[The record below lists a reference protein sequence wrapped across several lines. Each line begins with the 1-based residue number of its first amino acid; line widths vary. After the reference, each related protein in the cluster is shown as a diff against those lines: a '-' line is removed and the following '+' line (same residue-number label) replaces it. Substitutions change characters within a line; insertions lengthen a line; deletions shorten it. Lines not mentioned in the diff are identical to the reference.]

1 MVFLSGQN
9 PNIYTA
15 NYNDPENSK
24 AFRDFK
30 ADMSRHLKLLYCIDM
45 LNEGVHVDDI
55 DGVILLRP
63 TVSPIIYMQQIG
75 RCLSAGN
82 TQTPDRVDNFESLYS
97 IEVLRDDIDEA
108 FSMIPC
114 TDRERHKFQE
124 RFEIY
129 DKLRDCRSF
138 FSMLQQS
145 LSSTWDNYY
154 DDIIESIEDLDR
166 KIERLQEKVIKKH
179 KEYSVLAEELS
190 TLLDERHP
198 ERKIERVKQALYDAY
213 VKSERSLD

>member
-1 MVFLSGQN
+1 MFGLGTYTGYGGDVKEMVFLSGQN

-82 TQTPDRVDNFESLYS
+82 TQTPDWVDNFESLYS
-97 IEVLRDDIDEA
+97 IEVLRDESKSSII
-108 FSMIPC
+108 STCSSYHIS
-114 TDRERHKFQE
+114 
-124 RFEIY
+124 EIIALTIFPTR
-129 DKLRDCRSF
+129 LRAIRSIRVT
-138 FSMLQQS
+138 
-145 LSSTWDNYY
+145 LSRR
-154 DDIIESIEDLDR
+154 IIS
-166 KIERLQEKVIKKH
+166 
-179 KEYSVLAEELS
+179 
-190 TLLDERHP
+190 
-198 ERKIERVKQALYDAY
+198 
-213 VKSERSLD
+213 